1 VDKADEELVEALL
14 ATFHATGADFT
25 NGFRAL
31 MRLLA
36 PGEGAGTSAGAGAGV
51 GVASV
56 GATAPTASDAAAA
69 AGDALVLDALVAQCT
84 SARDAAERARPSV
97 PLARLEAFR
106 ALALSGSSPQ
116 AAAQLPEVEAEIARH
131 ASHAA
136 LARRS
141 DADKRAEDR
150 AAWAAWLARFR
161 ARLAAEAAAAAA
173 RGEDLAARARARRAR
188 MARAN
193 PKYVLRNWVAHAAIL
208 AAERGDFAPA
218 RAVHARLRDPY
229 GLGDADGGEGL
240 GSAHDGFHAPLAALA
255 ARLMREGE
263 AGAGAGAGAGA
274 VGEDAG
280 ANLGAEAASE
290 AAAPGGLCRVPRWAA
305 ALKVS

>member
-1 VDKADEELVEALL
+1 
-14 ATFHATGADFT
+14 
-25 NGFRAL
+25 
-31 MRLLA
+31 M
-36 PGEGAGTSAGAGAGV
+36 
-51 GVASV
+51 
-56 GATAPTASDAAAA
+56 
-69 AGDALVLDALVAQCT
+69 
-84 SARDAAERARPSV
+84 

-173 RGEDLAARARARRAR
+173 HGEDPAARARARRAR

-240 GSAHDGFHAPLAALA
+240 GSDHDGFHAPLAALA

-263 AGAGAGAGAGA
+263 AGAAAGAGASAGA

-280 ANLGAEAASE
+280 ASLGAEAAAE

>member
-1 VDKADEELVEALL
+1 MKTEKIVE
-14 ATFHATGADFT
+14 
-25 NGFRAL
+25 R
-31 MRLLA
+31 
-36 PGEGAGTSAGAGAGV
+36 V
-51 GVASV
+51 KK
-56 GATAPTASDAAAA
+56 
-69 AGDALVLDALVAQCT
+69 
-84 SARDAAERARPSV
+84 RARPSV

-263 AGAGAGAGAGA
+263 AGAGAVS

-280 ANLGAEAASE
+280 ASLGAEAASE